1 MASFKV
7 IKPTEWQFN
16 FSDGARAEFRK
27 LDKSIQTSIKKKVQ
41 KILVSKTN
49 PIAFLSQLTGNLN
62 HLYSLRVGDY
72 RLICEIKDSELVILA
87 VHVAHRKD
95 VYKT

>member
-1 MASFKV
+1 MASKSLQIIDWKFM
-7 IKPTEWQFN
+7 W
-16 FSDGARAEFRK
+16 SDDASYKFDK

-41 KILVSKTN
+41 KILASKTN

-72 RLICEIKDSELVILA
+72 RLICEVKDSELVILA